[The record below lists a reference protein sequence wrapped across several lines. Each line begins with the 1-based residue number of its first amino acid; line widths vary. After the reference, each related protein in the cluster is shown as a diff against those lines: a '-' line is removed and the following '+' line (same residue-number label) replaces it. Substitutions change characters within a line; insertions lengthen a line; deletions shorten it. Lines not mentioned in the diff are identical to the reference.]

1 MWTGKIYI
9 FLKKMCNFIMCRSV
23 IVTSLGAEEELSCNV
38 HAYPKPSVT
47 WMKVRC
53 FENFF
58 LF

>member
-1 MWTGKIYI
+1 MYAFI
-9 FLKKMCNFIMCRSV
+9 FYRSV

-47 WMKVRC
+47 WMKVKC

-58 LF
+58 VF